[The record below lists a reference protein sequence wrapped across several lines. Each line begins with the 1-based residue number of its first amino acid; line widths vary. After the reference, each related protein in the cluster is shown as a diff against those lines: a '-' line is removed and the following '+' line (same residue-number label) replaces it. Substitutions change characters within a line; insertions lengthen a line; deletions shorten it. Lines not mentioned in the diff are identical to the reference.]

1 VHTLGAAA
9 AMRQTASATARK
21 DEVSFI
27 FGKKVVELAED
38 VLLGVGQL
46 LTAAAFIPQCKVQ
59 ETIGVAA
66 GQPGPRCIRQ
76 QVV

>member
-1 VHTLGAAA
+1 MHTLGAAA

-27 FGKKVVELAED
+27 FAKKVVELAED
-38 VLLGVGQL
+38 VLLGWDSCS
-46 LTAAAFIPQCKVQ
+46 PQCKVQ

-66 GQPGPRCIRQ
+66 GQPGPRCIRK